1 MDEIRGLLCH
11 TANLKEEVVKG
22 IIQRSEFKPKLAQHA
37 QCAALICFESQPVVS
52 NHNSV
57 EGNKRAKQ
65 GLSLYRTLCKH
76 GRQWVGGEGVLMQ
89 EQRKYNLHHVLTKAR
104 TLFFEENL
112 SVGSGSS
119 PRKGGGVDW

>member
-76 GRQWVGGEGVLMQ
+76 GRQWGGG
-89 EQRKYNLHHVLTKAR
+89 
-104 TLFFEENL
+104 
-112 SVGSGSS
+112 
-119 PRKGGGVDW
+119 GGGVDVGTAEI

>member
-22 IIQRSEFKPKLAQHA
+22 IIQRSEFKLAQHA

-65 GLSLYRTLCKH
+65 GLSLYRTLCM
-76 GRQWVGGEGVLMQ
+76 GD
-89 EQRKYNLHHVLTKAR
+89 
-104 TLFFEENL
+104 
-112 SVGSGSS
+112 SG
-119 PRKGGGVDW
+119 GGGVDVGTAEI